1 MRMTQQAS
9 SGGLTGE
16 RGPARVMITSLT
28 AFVLRH
34 RRWIVGVWLLA
45 LVAGVVAAGKVP
57 QRLSTDFSLPGQPG
71 YVAAQQIMRVYG
83 NGSQRAPSI
92 LTVTVPAGETALA
105 DQGQI
110 AAAFGKLRAA
120 ERRFR
125 IVDYGDTG
133 DPAFITSDGRTSY
146 ALLFA
151 PRPKGFSSPLASKQA
166 LMVLRSALPP
176 GYHAAA
182 TGLAELQAGG
192 DMKGPGVLAETL
204 IGAAGALAV
213 LAFVF
218 GSLLALL
225 PLLIAAV
232 SIMTTFLITLGLTYL
247 TSISFVVEFL
257 IALVGLGVTTSSE

>member
-1 MRMTQQAS
+1 MRMTQQAPA
-9 SGGLTGE
+9 GELTGG
-16 RGPARVMITSLT
+16 RRPARGMMTPLT

-34 RRWIVGVWLLA
+34 RRWIAGFWLLA
-45 LVAGVVAAGKVP
+45 LVAGGVAAGKVP

-71 YVAAQQIMRVYG
+71 YAAAQQIVRVYG
-83 NGSQRAPSI
+83 NGGQRAPSI

-176 GYHAAA
+176 
-182 TGLAELQAGG
+182 EV
-192 DMKGPGVLAETL
+192 M
-204 IGAAGALAV
+204 
-213 LAFVF
+213 
-218 GSLLALL
+218 
-225 PLLIAAV
+225 
-232 SIMTTFLITLGLTYL
+232 
-247 TSISFVVEFL
+247 
-257 IALVGLGVTTSSE
+257 